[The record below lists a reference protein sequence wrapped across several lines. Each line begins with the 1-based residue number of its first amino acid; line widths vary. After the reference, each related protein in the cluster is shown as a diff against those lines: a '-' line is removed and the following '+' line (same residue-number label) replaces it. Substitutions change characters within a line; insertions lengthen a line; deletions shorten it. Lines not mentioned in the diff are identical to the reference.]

1 VEARA
6 RLLLIKLQSHIKR
19 AAVQISTAAQFVFD
33 SAETFARMG
42 ISSALSVGSPLG
54 VEGAATLLRGVR
66 DRATRKVRVSWVPL
80 MEPCA
85 LQFVASLAVTGTKE
99 HAHAL

>member
-1 VEARA
+1 
-6 RLLLIKLQSHIKR
+6 
-19 AAVQISTAAQFVFD
+19 VQISTATQFVFD

-80 MEPCA
+80 MEPRA
-85 LQFVASLAVTGTKE
+85 FQFVASLAVMGTKE